1 MIKKINEINSFTNQ
15 YRRMNLKKLIKLIK
29 FVTILI
35 YNNIIL
41 YDFRSYHF
49 YDIRSILL
57 AKSMIV
63 HDQLFAYFIEI

>member
-35 YNNIIL
+35 YNNIVL

-49 YDIRSILL
+49 YIL
-57 AKSMIV
+57 
-63 HDQLFAYFIEI
+63 